1 MLSLP
6 RSHPPRPYPLRDH
19 FSTGR
24 IDEAEIEFGK
34 ALAIDPNL
42 HSAEYNLGIIY
53 QQNLRNLDLAL
64 THYRRVL
71 EMHEF
76 TPGSVPLSLLKE
88 VKIRECD
95 LLERLSVMDDY
106 VEEEG
111 YDEMMCWKTGHEMFP
126 DSSTIANELGNAF
139 VEVRS
144 EIFFFLTFVASRE
157 ACTREHLK
165 CMKRRQLWV

>member
-1 MLSLP
+1 MKLKKSLGKLSPLIQTYTLLSTTSVSPGCDICPFPHRSSPLP
-6 RSHPPRPYPLRDH
+6 PPPCL
-19 FSTGR
+19 
-24 IDEAEIEFGK
+24 
-34 ALAIDPNL
+34 
-42 HSAEYNLGIIY
+42 SAGIIY

-111 YDEMMCWKTGHEMFP
+111 FDEMMCWKGGHEMFP
-126 DSSTIANELGNAF
+126 DSSTIANELGNAY
-139 VEVRS
+139 VEVS
-144 EIFFFLTFVASRE
+144 ISL
-157 ACTREHLK
+157 
-165 CMKRRQLWV
+165 

>member
-6 RSHPPRPYPLRDH
+6 GSHPHPFWNSCLI
-19 FSTGR
+19 GR
-24 IDEAEIEFGK
+24 FDEAEVEFGK

-111 YDEMMCWKTGHEMFP
+111 FDEMMCWKTGHEMFP

-139 VEVRS
+139 VEVKINTS
-144 EIFFFLTFVASRE
+144 FVFTSAIVERNAHQSF
-157 ACTREHLK
+157 
-165 CMKRRQLWV
+165 